1 MTAVVVVGEGR
12 TEQTF
17 VRDVL
22 APALAPR
29 RIFLETQLIGTSK
42 TSRGGALTPQR
53 VLNHL
58 RNVLRQRRNAY
69 VTTFFDLYGLD
80 ADFPGRRE
88 AAKIADPIARAHA
101 IEGKLASTVVAAAEC
116 LPQRFVPHI
125 QPYEFEA
132 LLFSDLSRL
141 PEIQPEWAQ
150 YLPVLSEACKGA
162 PTPEHIND
170 GQDTHPSAR
179 LANGLR
185 PRYRK
190 PLHGSALAVRI
201 GLDHIRARCVHFS
214 AWLNRIEALQPLA

>member
-1 MTAVVVVGEGR
+1 MTAVVVVGEGK

-29 RIFLETQLIGTSK
+29 QIFLETQLIGTSK
-42 TSRGGALTPQR
+42 ISRGGALTPQR

-69 VTTFFDLYGLD
+69 VTTFFDLYRLD
-80 ADFPGRRE
+80 ADFPGRRD
-88 AAKIADPIARAHA
+88 AARMTDPIARAQA
-101 IEGKLASTVVAAAEC
+101 IEGGLAQIVVAAAEC
-116 LPQRFVPHI
+116 LPHRFVPHI

-150 YLPVLSEACKGA
+150 YVPILSAGCRGA
-162 PTPEHIND
+162 ETPEHIND

-179 LANGLR
+179 LENRLR

-190 PLHGSALAVRI
+190 PLHGAALAARI

-214 AWLNRIEALQPLA
+214 GWLSRIEALQPLA

>member
-1 MTAVVVVGEGR
+1 MTDVIVVGEGQ
-12 TEQTF
+12 TEETF
-17 VRDVL
+17 VREVL
-22 APALAPR
+22 RPELVPR
-29 RIFLETQLIGTSK
+29 RIYLEGQLIETSK
-42 TSRGGALTPQR
+42 TGQGGALSPQR
-53 VLNHL
+53 VLRHL
-58 RNVLRQRRNAY
+58 RNVLRQRRRAY

-88 AAKIADPIARAHA
+88 AAKIADPVARAQA
-101 IEGKLASTVVAAAEC
+101 IEVVFGHAVVAEAEC
-116 LPQRFVPHI
+116 MPQRFLPHI

-150 YLPVLSEACKGA
+150 YAPILSAGCSGA
-162 PTPEHIND
+162 ETPEHIND

-179 LANGLR
+179 LENRLR

-190 PLHGSALAVRI
+190 PLHGSALAARI

-214 AWLNRIEALQPLA
+214 AWLSRIEALQPLA